1 MTDRQVPPVSI
12 SEQLRRRLQAAEAGG
27 SSLTLGEVLDLSRE
41 YGFGLLFT
49 VLALPTLL
57 PVLPPGTAAAVGLL
71 FVLLGLQRAVG
82 LPQPWLPGRLRRVT
96 LSPQAARFMDER
108 VIPILARLEQG
119 SRGRLRL
126 AASEPL
132 FRAAAVAVT
141 LLGAVMATPLPFLN
155 TLPALLVLLVGVG
168 FLRRDG
174 LYILLGMGGGLLLVG
189 AIAGLVAAGVVA
201 LSSPPWR

>member
-1 MTDRQVPPVSI
+1 MSGDQRPPVSI
-12 SEQLRRRLQAAEAGG
+12 SEQLRRRLREAGPDG
-27 SSLTLGEVLDLSRE
+27 PPLTLGEVVDLSRE
-41 YGFGLLFT
+41 YGFGLLFA

-57 PVLPPGTAAAVGLL
+57 PVLPPGTAAFVGLL
-71 FVLLGLQRAVG
+71 FALLGLQRAVG
-82 LPQPWLPGRLRRVT
+82 LQHPWLPERLRRVT

-141 LLGAVMATPLPFLN
+141 LLGLVMATPLPFLN
-155 TLPALLVLLVGVG
+155 TLPALLVLMVGVG

-174 LYILLGMGGGLLLVG
+174 LYILVGMGAGFLLVG

-201 LSSPPWR
+201 LWSSPWR